1 MVPEEEQEMP
11 YFITFPITYTGGHFN
26 GVWVTPRYGLNSV
39 PTTAHVYGIE
49 NNGCNVVPYRITN
62 TTNIRFTY
70 GTGAVNILSLGF

>member
-1 MVPEEEQEMP
+1 MVPEEQQELP
-11 YFITFPITYTGGHFN
+11 CFISFPITYPKYTFDM
-26 GVWVTPRYGLNSV
+26 VWATPRYGNDNM

-70 GTGAVNILSLGF
+70 GTGAVNILSFGF